1 MRFILD
7 TNVISALRMGSR
19 QYNRNVATWYEK
31 LAERD
36 IFTSVIVM
44 GEIRKGIEQARGR
57 NDTEQ
62 ADALE
67 RWFQQ
72 ITRGFADRILPIDAA
87 AADTWGRVMAIRSV
101 PVEDSLLAATAI
113 EHNMVL
119 ATRNTVHVSG
129 LGAQLIN
136 PFDET

>member
-7 TNVISALRMGSR
+7 TNVISALRRGSR
-19 QYNRNVATWYEK
+19 RYNRNVAKWYEK
-31 LAERD
+31 LDERD

-44 GEIRKGIEQARGR
+44 GEIRKGIEQTRGR
-57 NDTEQ
+57 NYTEQ
-62 ADALE
+62 AVALE

-72 ITRGFADRILPIDAA
+72 TTRGFSDRILPVDAA
-87 AADTWGRVMAIRSV
+87 VADTWGRIMAIRPV
-101 PVEDSLLAATAI
+101 PPEDSLIAATAI
-113 EHNMVL
+113 EHSMVL
-119 ATRNTVHVSG
+119 ATRNTAHVSG